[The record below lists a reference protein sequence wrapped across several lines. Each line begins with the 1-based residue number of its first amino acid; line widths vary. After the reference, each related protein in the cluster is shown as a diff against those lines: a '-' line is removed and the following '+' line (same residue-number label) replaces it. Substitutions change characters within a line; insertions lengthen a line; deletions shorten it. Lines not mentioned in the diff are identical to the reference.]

1 MEDFI
6 KSVTF
11 IFNRILRKHDIA
23 YIRTRLKLVEG
34 IESFD
39 ITEEQ
44 ITVNYDSLQLAGA
57 FIKDL
62 INNIGYPVRDKE
74 DKGVGVLKR
83 FINNLAKNNQK
94 AYGTKK
100 LDCCELKH

>member
-1 MEDFI
+1 MEEFNKTI
-6 KSVTF
+6 TF
-11 IFNRILRKHDIA
+11 IFDRSLKKPDVA
-23 YIRTRLKLVEG
+23 YLQTKLKLVEG

-44 ITVNYDSLQLAGA
+44 ITVNYASLQLAGA

-62 INNIGYPVRDKE
+62 INNIGYPGHEKE
-74 DKGVGVLKR
+74 NERAGVIKR
-83 FINNLAKNNQK
+83 FIKNLAKNNQK
-94 AYGTKK
+94 EYGTKK